1 MDMNL
6 LQVADISTADTT
18 KVVNN
23 KDLMIG
29 YLARMVLVLGIGR
42 LTSKELDAIGKVAD
56 EFGGFDINEEDILTL

>member
-6 LQVADISTADTT
+6 LQVADISTPDTI

-42 LTSKELDAIGKVAD
+42 LTAKELDAIGKIAN
-56 EFGGFDINEEDILTL
+56 EFGAFDINEDNILAL